1 MAEPALE
8 WRDLKNRSDIHWA
21 RKIWHMV
28 TVFGMFAV
36 YQMVTPTTAM
46 VILSVAYLIFIPF
59 DFLRLR
65 YPQLNQFALIIMGPL
80 MRTHEAKQ
88 TAGTTYLLT
97 GVTLIVLVFP
107 KPIVAL
113 SILFLAFADPLA
125 SYVGLRYGKDKIL
138 GNKTIQGF
146 LAAFAVCTILAF
158 LYLWSH
164 EVGLSRRLVVSF
176 LAGFIGAMAELLP
189 VAKLDDN
196 LTMPVLSATGLWLV
210 FQLFGLTFMTTSE
223 GF

>member
-28 TVFGMFAV
+28 TVFAMFV
-36 YQMVTPTTAM
+36 TYQMVTPTTAL
-46 VILSVAYLIFIPF
+46 VLLTVAYLIFIPF
-59 DFLRLR
+59 DILRLR
-65 YPQLNQFALIIMGPL
+65 YPQLNQLALVVMGPL
-80 MRTHEAKQ
+80 MRTHEIKS

-97 GVTLIVLVFP
+97 GVSIVALIFP

-125 SYVGLRYGKDKIL
+125 SYVGIRYGKDKIL

-146 LAAFAVCTILAF
+146 LGGFAVCAVLAF
-158 LYLWSH
+158 LYLWSV
-164 EVGLSRRLVVSF
+164 EMNPGRRLIVSI
-176 LAGFIGAMAELLP
+176 LAGFVGAVAELVP
-189 VAKLDDN
+189 IAKLDDN
-196 LTMPVLSATGLWLV
+196 LTMPVMSAIGLWLV
-210 FQLFGLTFMTTSE
+210 FQLFGLTFMTTSM

>member
-1 MAEPALE
+1 MAEPALD

-28 TVFGMFAV
+28 TVFAMFV
-36 YQMVTPTTAM
+36 TYQMVTPTTAL
-46 VILSVAYLIFIPF
+46 VLLTIAYFIFIPF
-59 DFLRLR
+59 DILRLR
-65 YPQLNQFALIIMGPL
+65 YPQLNQLALVVMGPL
-80 MRTHEAKQ
+80 MRTHEIKS

-97 GVTLIVLVFP
+97 GVSIVVLIFP

-125 SYVGLRYGKDKIL
+125 SYVGIRYGKDKIL

-146 LAAFAVCTILAF
+146 LGGFAVCTILTF
-158 LYLWSH
+158 LYLWSY
-164 EVGLSRRLVVSF
+164 EMNPGRRLVVSL
-176 LAGFIGAMAELLP
+176 LAGFIGALAELVP
-189 VAKLDDN
+189 VGKLDDN
-196 LTMPVLSATGLWLV
+196 LTMPVVSAIGLWLV
-210 FQLFGLTFMTTSE
+210 FHLFGLTFMTTSV

>member
-21 RKIWHMV
+21 RKIWHMA
-28 TVFGMFAV
+28 TVFAIFAV
-36 YQMVTPTTAM
+36 YQSVTPTTAL
-46 VILSVAYLIFIPF
+46 VLLAIAYVVCIPF

-65 YPQLNQFALIIMGPL
+65 YPQLNQFALVIMGPL
-80 MRTHEAKQ
+80 MRTHEARQ

-97 GVTLIVLVFP
+97 GVCVIAVLFP

-125 SYVGLRYGKDKIL
+125 SYVGIRYGKDKIM
-138 GNKTIQGF
+138 GHKTIQGF

-158 LYLWSH
+158 VYLWSH

-176 LAGFIGAMAELLP
+176 IAGITGAVAELIP
-189 VAKLDDN
+189 VGKLDDN
-196 LTMPVLSATGLWLV
+196 LTMPILSATGLWMI
-210 FQLFGLTFMTTSE
+210 FHLFGLNFMTTSD

>member
-1 MAEPALE
+1 MAEPALDWHE
-8 WRDLKNRSDIHWA
+8 FKNRSDIHWA
-21 RKIWHMV
+21 RKIWHMA
-28 TVFGMFAV
+28 TVFGIFAA
-36 YQMVTPTTAM
+36 YQLVDQMTAM
-46 VILSVAYLIFIPF
+46 VVLAIAYLVFIPF

-65 YPQLNQFALIIMGPL
+65 YPKLNKFACAVMGPL
-80 MRTHEAKQ
+80 MRTSEINS

-97 GVTLIVLVFP
+97 GVTLIVMVFP

-125 SYVGLRYGKDKIL
+125 SYVGIRYGRDKIL

-146 LAAFAVCTILAF
+146 LAAFAICTVLTFI
-158 LYLWSH
+158 YLWSN
-164 EVGLSRRLVVSF
+164 EVGLSRRLVISF
-176 LAGFIGAMAELLP
+176 LAGFIGALAELIP

-196 LTMPVLSATGLWLV
+196 LTMPVVSATGLWLV
-210 FQLFGLTFMTTSE
+210 FNLFGLTFMTTSV